1 MVAAKEEARE
11 QRLRLDELPAVLLEL
26 VGAGSTAPEPLTLGH
41 DPLDLGRL
49 ALDRGPR
56 SSHGSRLAISSAGT
70 GGTLTFVLFRQFVDD
85 DLGCGSYLIG
95 DIGAGEAVVVDPAF
109 AIEPY
114 LAAAEAEG
122 VRIVRVLETHT
133 HADHLSGHGRFALEH
148 GVPVAIHPLAA
159 AEYPFEPLE
168 DGQVLHVGSVA
179 IRVVHTPGHRPEH
192 CSFVVDGQLLLSGDC
207 LFVGDAARPDLAVEA
222 RAGATD
228 LFSSLA
234 RLRAL
239 PDEVTVYPGHVAGS
253 LCGSKM
259 SPDRSTT
266 IGREKRTNH
275 ALAFT
280 ELEAFVDD
288 SSSITVPRPP
298 TTTTLVALNRGP
310 WVGRREYPGSVS
322 DPGVGVLLDVRS
334 LEEFAAAHVPGAI
347 HIPLRGGSFG
357 TRAAFLIDPGEPIV
371 LDAGSETEIHEAC
384 RRLWAVGLFHVAGF
398 LSEGRRSEALPTL
411 AAKQARDDDES
422 QLLDVREEAERE
434 IRVPES
440 LAIPYR
446 LLRGGKET
454 QELDPSR
461 PVVTICESGVR
472 AAIAASVLA
481 RQGYDARAVVG
492 GGVPDL

>member
-1 MVAAKEEARE
+1 M
-11 QRLRLDELPAVLLEL
+11 LL
-26 VGAGSTAPEPLTLGH
+26 
-41 DPLDLGRL
+41 
-49 ALDRGPR
+49 
-56 SSHGSRLAISSAGT
+56 
-70 GGTLTFVLFRQFVDD
+70 RQFVDE
-85 DLGCGSYLIG
+85 DLGCGSYLVG
-95 DIGAGEAVVVDPAF
+95 DSQAGEAVVVDPAF
-109 AIEPY
+109 AIEQY
-114 LAAAEAEG
+114 LAAAEVEG

-148 GVPVAIHPLAA
+148 GVPVSIHPLAA
-159 AEYPFEPLE
+159 PEYPFEPLE

-192 CSFVVDGQLLLSGDC
+192 CSFVVDEHVVLSGDC

-222 RAGATD
+222 RTGATD

-239 PDEVTVYPGHVAGS
+239 PDDVTVYPGHVAGS

-280 ELEAFVDD
+280 DLEAFVDD
-288 SSSITVPRPP
+288 STSITVPRPP
-298 TTTTLVALNRGP
+298 TTATLVALNRGP
-310 WVGRREYPGSVS
+310 WVGRREYPGPVVAA
-322 DPGVGVLLDVRS
+322 GAGVLLDVRP

-347 HIPLRGGSFG
+347 HVPLRGGSFG
-357 TRAAFLIDPGEPIV
+357 TRAAFLIDPTEPIV
-371 LDAGSETEIHEAC
+371 LDARSEADIHKAC
-384 RRLWAVGLFHVAGF
+384 QRLWAVGLFHIAGF
-398 LSEGRRSEALPTL
+398 LTEARRTEMLPTL
-411 AAKQARDDDES
+411 TAKHARDEDGV

-434 IRVPES
+434 IRIPDS

-454 QELDPSR
+454 RELDPDR
-461 PVVTICESGVR
+461 PVVTICESGAR